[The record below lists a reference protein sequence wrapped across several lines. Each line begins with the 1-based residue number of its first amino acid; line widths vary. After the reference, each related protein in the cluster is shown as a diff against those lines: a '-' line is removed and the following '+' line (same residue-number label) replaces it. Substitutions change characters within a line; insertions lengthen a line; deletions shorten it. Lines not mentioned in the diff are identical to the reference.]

1 MAGGKANGKTN
12 GKVVFPL
19 KQCHHYSFNHHFD
32 ENKQREIQ
40 TKKRKRKNA
49 KPEIRTQTK
58 KRERETIAKIES
70 VIQLRNRAKA
80 QGHTSIWSRRDGYQ
94 VS

>member
-1 MAGGKANGKTN
+1 MVAGGKTN

-49 KPEIRTQTK
+49 KPEIRTKTK
-58 KRERETIAKIES
+58 KRERET
-70 VIQLRNRAKA
+70 
-80 QGHTSIWSRRDGYQ
+80 
-94 VS
+94 